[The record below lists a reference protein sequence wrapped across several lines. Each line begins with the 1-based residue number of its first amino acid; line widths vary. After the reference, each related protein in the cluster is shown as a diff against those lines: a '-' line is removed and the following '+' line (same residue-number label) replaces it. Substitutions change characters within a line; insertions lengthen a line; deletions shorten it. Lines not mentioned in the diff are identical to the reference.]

1 MISLDIF
8 YMTMQNKP
16 IETML
21 EAWLTFLA
29 CDHPERIIELITR
42 YPEFKPLYETLYQ
55 MCQNVKGVMGFF
67 SEELRIMDQNLVQYM
82 IEEQQKEIEESERII
97 KELKE
102 EKEDIRKEIE
112 ASKREA
118 EASKKIIKE
127 KDEMIKKLMKELEK
141 ASEFGSTKTGR
152 NSSACLLH
160 YSGRKLMPREER
172 RYPFKCF
179 KYVLI
184 QKYADSDK
192 LTLFFEYI
200 LYDIQ

>member
-8 YMTMQNKP
+8 HMTMQNKP

-21 EAWLTFLA
+21 ESWLTFLA
-29 CDHPERIIELITR
+29 CDHPERIVELITR

-55 MCQNVKGVMGFF
+55 MCQNVEGVMGFF

-112 ASKREA
+112 ANKKEIEISKKEA

-127 KDEMIKKLMKELEK
+127 KEEMIKKLMEKLEK
-141 ASEFGSTKTGR
+141 K
-152 NSSACLLH
+152 
-160 YSGRKLMPREER
+160 
-172 RYPFKCF
+172 
-179 KYVLI
+179 
-184 QKYADSDK
+184 Q
-192 LTLFFEYI
+192 
-200 LYDIQ
+200 